1 MQPSGSKKLPVTG
14 ETIMMTPAAGFYG
27 APALGKNQVRLAYI
41 LKKRGFA
48 EDVDDIGKSY

>member
-1 MQPSGSKKLPVTG
+1 MQSSGSKKLPVTG

-48 EDVDDIGKSY
+48 EDVDDIGKSD

>member
-1 MQPSGSKKLPVTG
+1 MQPSGSNKLPVTG

-48 EDVDDIGKSY
+48 EDVDDIGKSD